1 MKREGKTRAAT
12 ILGLFVM
19 ALLLC
24 LAAPASAQ
32 EEPPENTPAES
43 QTEAVDKETTAPPK
57 RPGTIGE
64 MWEQKLESDAAK
76 TKPEATGDAVPTSS
90 KLNFP
95 DREERSEHW
104 ATEGRVGESTFFDKL
119 LEVCWAL
126 AVISLLVWVVGKVAQ
141 KMGFKQLGV
150 GGASE
155 SMIEVLEKK
164 RLSPGRTVMLMRVGP
179 KVLAVAVTESGCET
193 LTEIEAEDFKKYKD
207 SKVTQLPTAG
217 SETLPAEGVTT
228 PADIARHYLSIIPG
242 TGAKK

>member
-1 MKREGKTRAAT
+1 VKKKGKTRAAT
-12 ILGLFVM
+12 RIGLSVM
-19 ALLLC
+19 ALLFC
-24 LAAPASAQ
+24 LMAGATAQ
-32 EEPPENTPAES
+32 EEQPKAPEP
-43 QTEAVDKETTAPPK
+43 QVEATTTAPK
-57 RPGTIGE
+57 VTTDRPNTIGE
-64 MWEQKLESDAAK
+64 MFERQLESEGAAAASDD
-76 TKPEATGDAVPTSS
+76 PVPTGSE
-90 KLNFP
+90 LNFP
-95 DREERSEHW
+95 ERKERSEHW

-126 AVISLLVWVVGKVAQ
+126 AVISLLVWVVGRVAQ

-150 GGASE
+150 GGPSE

-193 LTEIEAEDFKKYKD
+193 LTEFEAGEFDQYKD
-207 SKVTQLPTAG
+207 SKVTRLPVAQDEDLPPAG
-217 SETLPAEGVTT
+217 ATT